1 MRFQQTLDVAAPPE
15 RVLRGV
21 RRRHALA
28 RVDRAASRP
37 SSSSTRA
44 RSPSGSRA
52 RVRQPK
58 LPAAVWVVTEMFP
71 DRAFTWVAQG
81 PGLRSTGTHAVEAL
95 PDGGSRVTAILDQS
109 GPLGGVVGRLTK
121 GLTESYLEMELRG
134 LQQRCEQPA

>member
-1 MRFQQTLDVAAPPE
+1 MRFQHTLDVAAPPE
-15 RVLRGV
+15 RVFAAYADVARWPEWTDSVSSVELIDPGP
-21 RRRHALA
+21 LA
-28 RVDRAASRP
+28 V
-37 SSSSTRA
+37 
-44 RSPSGSRA
+44 GSRA

-109 GPLGGVVGRLTK
+109 GLLGGVVGRLTK